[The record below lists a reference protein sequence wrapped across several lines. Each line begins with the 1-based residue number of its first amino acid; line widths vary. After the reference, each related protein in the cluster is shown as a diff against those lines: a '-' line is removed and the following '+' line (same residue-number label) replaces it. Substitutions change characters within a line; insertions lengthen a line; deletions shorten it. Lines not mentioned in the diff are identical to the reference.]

1 MKSATSSKSVAPSA
15 LHLLHRAGQ
24 CADDLFAR
32 NIGKVDLTP
41 RQFAV
46 LRCVADN
53 EDLSQTDLV
62 NMTGIDRSTLAD
74 IVRRLVERG
83 MLQRKRTKEDA
94 RMYAVRLSAS
104 GRTALANAQP
114 AAKTTDTRLLQVL
127 PTEQRQDF
135 VKALTII
142 VESLQ
147 AAEEKDAK
155 EAPPKKA
162 VKAAAKAAKPAN
174 GGRGRAK
181 K

>member
-1 MKSATSSKSVAPSA
+1 MKSASATKASASSA

-46 LRCVADN
+46 LRCVSEN

-74 IVRRLVERG
+74 IVRRLVDLG
-83 MLQRKRTKEDA
+83 LLQRKRTKEDA
-94 RMYAVRLSAS
+94 RMYAVRLTAS
-104 GRTALANAQP
+104 GRTALGNAQP
-114 AAKTTDTRLLQVL
+114 AAKSTDTSLLQVL
-127 PTEQRQDF
+127 PASQRQDF
-135 VKALTII
+135 LKALSII

-147 AAEEKDAK
+147 VPEEPK
-155 EAPPKKA
+155 EAAPAPKAK
-162 VKAAAKAAKPAN
+162 AKAAKKAN
-174 GGRGRAK
+174 GGRGRK
-181 K
+181 